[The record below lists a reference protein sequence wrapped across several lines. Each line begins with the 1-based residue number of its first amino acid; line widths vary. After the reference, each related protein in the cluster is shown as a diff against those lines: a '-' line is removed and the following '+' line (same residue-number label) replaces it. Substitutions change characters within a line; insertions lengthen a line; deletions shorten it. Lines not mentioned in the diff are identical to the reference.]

1 MKLRFASSQD
11 IPQLRRLWRRVF
23 GDPEEYLDLFFRNC
37 FPHARAMVAEE
48 NGAVLSALYLLPLT
62 LFVGERA
69 YPAAYIYAV
78 ATDPD
83 HRGQGLSTA
92 LLGETHRLLT
102 AEGVAATVLVPAE
115 TGLFSYYGARGFE
128 TAFTVAPLEWTVSD
142 GETIPLREA
151 TAAEILPERNRFFA
165 PCALYG
171 AWDADALAYRVREA
185 EFVGGKALAFTYKK
199 HDCYAICVPD
209 GETLRITELAAPADE
224 IVLRS
229 LARYFGKR
237 RVFTRL
243 PAENGAPFAMLH
255 RCAGF
260 PPLPAGKAALSLVL
274 D

>member
-1 MKLRFASSQD
+1 MMRFALPDD

-23 GDPEEYLDLFFRNC
+23 GDPDAYLDLFFQNC
-37 FPHARAMVAEE
+37 FPAARAMVAEE
-48 NGAVLSALYLLPLT
+48 NGVVLSALYLLPLT

-69 YPAAYIYAV
+69 YPAEYIYAV

-83 HRGQGLSTA
+83 CRGQGLSTA

-115 TGLFSYYGARGFE
+115 PSLFSYYGARGFE
-128 TAFTVAPLEWTVSD
+128 TAFTVTPLDWTVSE

-151 TAAEILPERNRFFA
+151 TAAEILPIRDRFFA

-171 AWDADALAYRVREA
+171 AWDAAALAYRVREA
-185 EFVGGKALAFTYKK
+185 ELLGGKALAFTYKK
-199 HDCYAICVPD
+199 RDCYAICTPE

-229 LARYFGKR
+229 LARSFGKR

-255 RCAGF
+255 RCGGF